1 MEIKFDKV
9 NFTYK
14 KINYCEHEVLKN
26 INIKLKAGKINAIVG
41 KSGSGKTTL
50 LELITG
56 ILKPT
61 TGKVLIDEKEIDN
74 LNNAFDIGYVSQDNN
89 QFLQKTVKEELEMLL
104 KLYNYKLKEK
114 KKRINDSLIMVGL
127 NEKYLNL
134 NINNLSSGEKKKLAL
149 ASALILNPSILIID
163 EPVIGL
169 DRKTKEELKKIFRIL
184 KTRYNKTIIFVSNN
198 LDFVLEVADYVYV
211 LYDKEIVLE
220 GKKIDV
226 LSKTDILKKYG
237 IIGPNITS
245 FENLVLTKKQ
255 IKIGYRYEINDL
267 IKDIYRCS
275 NW

>member
-149 ASALILNPSILIID
+149 ASALILNPRILIID

-275 NW
+275 N

>member
-226 LSKTDILKKYG
+226 LSKTVILKKYE

-275 NW
+275 N

>member
-211 LYDKEIVLE
+211 LYDKEIVLK

-226 LSKTDILKKYG
+226 LSKKDILKKYG

-275 NW
+275 N

>member
-267 IKDIYRCS
+267 I
-275 NW
+275 N

>member
-89 QFLQKTVKEELEMLL
+89 QFLQKTIKEELEMLL

-245 FENLVLTKKQ
+245 FESLVLTKKQ

-275 NW
+275 N

>member
-275 NW
+275 N

>member
-255 IKIGYRYEINDL
+255 TKIGYRYEINDL

-275 NW
+275 N

>member
-61 TGKVLIDEKEIDN
+61 TGKVLIDEKEINN

-226 LSKTDILKKYG
+226 LSKIDILKKYG

-245 FENLVLTKKQ
+245 FENLVLAKKQ

-275 NW
+275 N

>member
-61 TGKVLIDEKEIDN
+61 TGKVLIDEKEVDN

-255 IKIGYRYEINDL
+255 IKLGYRYEINDL

-275 NW
+275 N

>member
-114 KKRINDSLIMVGL
+114 KKRIKDSLIMVGL

-275 NW
+275 N

>member
-61 TGKVLIDEKEIDN
+61 IGKVLIDEKEIDN

-275 NW
+275 N

>member
-226 LSKTDILKKYG
+226 LSKTDILKEYG

-275 NW
+275 N

>member
-114 KKRINDSLIMVGL
+114 NKRINDSLIMVGL
-127 NEKYLNL
+127 NEKNLNL

-275 NW
+275 N

>member
-26 INIKLKAGKINAIVG
+26 INIKLKTGKINAIVG

-114 KKRINDSLIMVGL
+114 KKRVNDSLIMVGL

-198 LDFVLEVADYVYV
+198 LDFVLEVTDYVYV

-275 NW
+275 N

>member
-89 QFLQKTVKEELEMLL
+89 QFLQKTIKEELEMLL

-198 LDFVLEVADYVYV
+198 LDFVLEEADYVYV

-245 FENLVLTKKQ
+245 FESLVLTKKQ

-275 NW
+275 N

>member
-169 DRKTKEELKKIFRIL
+169 DRKTKEELKKIRTLGGIAGFPKTNESETDCFNTGHSSTSISAALGMARARDIKGNDNSVIAVIGDRSSNRRNGFR
-184 KTRYNKTIIFVSNN
+184 S
-198 LDFVLEVADYVYV
+198 
-211 LYDKEIVLE
+211 
-220 GKKIDV
+220 
-226 LSKTDILKKYG
+226 
-237 IIGPNITS
+237 
-245 FENLVLTKKQ
+245 
-255 IKIGYRYEINDL
+255 IK
-267 IKDIYRCS
+267 
-275 NW
+275 

>member
-14 KINYCEHEVLKN
+14 KINYCEHEDLKN

-275 NW
+275 N

>member
-211 LYDKEIVLE
+211 LYDKEIVLK

-245 FENLVLTKKQ
+245 FENLVLAKKQ

-275 NW
+275 N

>member
-169 DRKTKEELKKIFRIL
+169 DRNTKEELKKIFRIL

-198 LDFVLEVADYVYV
+198 LYFVLEVADYVYV

-275 NW
+275 N

>member
-61 TGKVLIDEKEIDN
+61 TGKVLIDEKEINN

-211 LYDKEIVLE
+211 LYDKEIVLK

-275 NW
+275 N

>member
-61 TGKVLIDEKEIDN
+61 TGKVLIDEKEINN

-163 EPVIGL
+163 EPIIGL

-275 NW
+275 N

>member
-237 IIGPNITS
+237 IIGLNITS

-275 NW
+275 N

>member
-61 TGKVLIDEKEIDN
+61 TGQVLIDEKEIDN

-275 NW
+275 N

>member
-89 QFLQKTVKEELEMLL
+89 QFLQKTVKEELEMFL

-169 DRKTKEELKKIFRIL
+169 DRKAKEELKKIFRIL
-184 KTRYNKTIIFVSNN
+184 KIRYNKTIIFVSNN

-275 NW
+275 N

>member
-61 TGKVLIDEKEIDN
+61 TGKVLIDEKKIDN

-245 FENLVLTKKQ
+245 FESLVLTKKQ

-275 NW
+275 N

>member
-56 ILKPT
+56 ILKST
-61 TGKVLIDEKEIDN
+61 TGKVLIDEKEINN

-104 KLYNYKLKEK
+104 KLYNYKLKEA

-275 NW
+275 N

>member
-220 GKKIDV
+220 GKKMDV

-275 NW
+275 N

>member
-61 TGKVLIDEKEIDN
+61 TGKVLIDEKEINN

-245 FENLVLTKKQ
+245 FENLVLAKKQ

-275 NW
+275 N

>member
-61 TGKVLIDEKEIDN
+61 TGKVLIDEKKIDN

-245 FENLVLTKKQ
+245 FENLVLAKKQ

-275 NW
+275 N

>member
-169 DRKTKEELKKIFRIL
+169 DRKTKEELK
-184 KTRYNKTIIFVSNN
+184 
-198 LDFVLEVADYVYV
+198 
-211 LYDKEIVLE
+211 EI
-220 GKKIDV
+220 
-226 LSKTDILKKYG
+226 
-237 IIGPNITS
+237 
-245 FENLVLTKKQ
+245 TKK
-255 IKIGYRYEINDL
+255 K
-267 IKDIYRCS
+267 
-275 NW
+275 

>member
-184 KTRYNKTIIFVSNN
+184 KTRYNKTIIFISNN

-275 NW
+275 N

>member
-226 LSKTDILKKYG
+226 LSKTDILKKYE

-275 NW
+275 N

>member
-114 KKRINDSLIMVGL
+114 KKRINESLIMVGL

-275 NW
+275 N

>member
-61 TGKVLIDEKEIDN
+61 TGKVLIAEKEIDN

-275 NW
+275 N

>member
-61 TGKVLIDEKEIDN
+61 TGKVLIDEKEINN

-89 QFLQKTVKEELEMLL
+89 QFLQKTVKQELEMLL

-275 NW
+275 N

>member
-114 KKRINDSLIMVGL
+114 KKRINDSLSMVGL

-275 NW
+275 N

>member
-237 IIGPNITS
+237 IIGPNIIS

-275 NW
+275 N

>member
-114 KKRINDSLIMVGL
+114 NKRINDSLIMVGL
-127 NEKYLNL
+127 NEKNLNL

-226 LSKTDILKKYG
+226 LSKTDILKKYE

-275 NW
+275 N